1 MDQTL
6 FNELKEAFSL
16 FDSDQKGIISSRS
29 LKALLRVFGVKMSKL
44 ELKKVFQDELKKTY
58 GEDLNFDEFAGIIVA
73 RLPERDSKEHL
84 ERVFKLFDE
93 DGKGG
98 ISFNDLKKIARDIGI
113 KIIIKEIISI
123 IIFKGEKINDEDL
136 YNILGEADRDMDG
149 LLNFDEFYR

>member
-113 KIIIKEIISI
+113 KIIIKKLSH
-123 IIFKGEKINDEDL
+123 
-136 YNILGEADRDMDG
+136 
-149 LLNFDEFYR
+149 